1 MILKRVIFIV
11 VFIAVGALE
20 VLLYWNTHLYYQVKE
35 KTVDNEKKIEVL
47 ERANQFYP
55 YNDLVYYELGKANFN
70 LGINNIS
77 QKKLRSL
84 YFQESIQ
91 NFIRSIK
98 LNPASPLSHFNYA
111 QSLFYMSYD
120 SSSSDLDHY
129 AEYKKAA
136 SLTGHH
142 SQIFFEVG
150 QILFSRWPELPE
162 EERAFTLDI
171 LEKTLVRREREKL
184 LPILHTWEMNV
195 KDYGV
200 MEKILPEN
208 PDVFRLYAKFLGEKN
223 LVNKLRLETL
233 AKAEFLEFEKAEE
246 LHYTGMNEVRYFQI
260 KRALNYF
267 RSSFNILKKISFYQ
281 DLTEEK
287 LIEPS
292 EYKSLQKSLYLDM
305 AKCRVEEG
313 ASLEEVEEYLQNYLA
328 LEDEAFRIGELE
340 SYLKKR
346 GLIAEKLGTS
356 FDNLK
361 SLSYQIYLA
370 FKQSRYREIMR
381 IGRLLRES
389 FVVIQEGQKEHYVK
403 ILQFIGDS
411 FLKADYPYEPHEF
424 YQKALEI
431 EPDNL
436 ENLLSIRKYYK
447 RMNEEENIQKI
458 DERIEKVVASRGI
471 VLKYFE
477 LKKGARFKRTLPF
490 DGRDIVLNLQF
501 MKNWQENAPL
511 MTVIFNGRVVW
522 EDYLKD
528 DSLSI
533 PLKTKAGENILA
545 INPVNKPIEFLKI
558 TYR

>member
-20 VLLYWNTHLYYQVKE
+20 VLLYWNTHLYYMARERIK
-35 KTVDNEKKIEVL
+35 DNEEKIEVL

-55 YNDLVYYELGKANFN
+55 YNDLIYYELGKANFN
-70 LGINNIS
+70 LGINNIGE
-77 QKKLRSL
+77 KKLRNF

-98 LNPASPLSHFNYA
+98 LNPASPLSHFNFA
-111 QSLFYMSYD
+111 QSLFYMSHD
-120 SSSSDLDHY
+120 SSSDLDHY
-129 AEYKKAA
+129 TQYKRAA

-150 QILFSRWPELPE
+150 QILFSQWPELSE
-162 EERAFTLDI
+162 EERDFTLFM
-171 LEKTLVRREREKL
+171 LEKIMVRREPEKL
-184 LPILHTWEMNV
+184 LAIMHAWEMNV
-195 KDYGV
+195 KDYTV
-200 MEKILPEN
+200 MEKILPKN
-208 PDVFRLYAKFLGEKN
+208 ADVFRLYAKFLGEKFLAN
-223 LVNKLRLETL
+223 RLRLETL
-233 AKAEFLEFEKAEE
+233 AKAEYLELEKAKE
-246 LHYTGMNEVRYFQI
+246 LHYVGMSEVRYFQI

-267 RSSFNILKKISFYQ
+267 RSSFNILKKINFYQ

-292 EYKSLQKSLYLDM
+292 EYKSLQKSLYLNM

-313 ASLEEVEEYLQNYLA
+313 ASLEEVEDLLHSYLA
-328 LEDEAFRIGELE
+328 LEDNAVSIGEFE

-346 GLIAEKLGTS
+346 GITGEKPDAN
-356 FDNLK
+356 FDDLK
-361 SLSYQIYLA
+361 SLFFQTFLS

-381 IGRLLRES
+381 VGRLLRES
-389 FVVIQEGQKEHYVK
+389 FVVIPEGQKEDYMRV
-403 ILQFIGDS
+403 LQLIGDS
-411 FLKADYPYEPHEF
+411 FLKADYPYEAREF
-424 YQKALEI
+424 YLKALEI

-436 ENLLSIRKYYK
+436 ENLFRIRQYYV
-447 RMNEEENIQKI
+447 RLNEEKSVRKT
-458 DERIEKVVASRGI
+458 DESIEKVLAPQGM

-477 LKKGARFKRTLPF
+477 LKKGSRFKRTLPF
-490 DGRDIVLNLQF
+490 DGREIVLNLQF

-528 DSLSI
+528 DFLSI
-533 PLKTKAGENILA
+533 PLETKAGENILA
-545 INPVNKPIEFLKI
+545 IIPVNKPIEFLKI

>member
-1 MILKRVIFIV
+1 MSLKRVIFIV
-11 VFIAVGALE
+11 VFMAVGALE
-20 VLLYWNTHLYYQVKE
+20 FLLYWNTHLYYQVKE
-35 KTVDNEKKIEVL
+35 KIKDNEEKIEVL

-77 QKKLRSL
+77 QKRLRDF

-91 NFIRSIK
+91 NFIRSIE

-111 QSLFYMSYD
+111 QSLFYMSHD
-120 SSSSDLDHY
+120 SSSTLDHY
-129 AEYKKAA
+129 TEYKKAA

-150 QILFSRWPELPE
+150 KILFSRWPELSE
-162 EERAFTLDI
+162 EERALTLDI
-171 LEKTLVRREREKL
+171 LKKTLVRREREKL
-184 LPILHTWEMNV
+184 LPIMHTWEMNV
-195 KDYGV
+195 KDYAV

-223 LVNKLRLETL
+223 LASKLRLETI
-233 AKAEFLEFEKAEE
+233 AKAEYLEFEKAEE

-267 RSSFNILKKISFYQ
+267 RSSFNILKKINFYQ

-292 EYKSLQKSLYLDM
+292 EYKSLQESLYLNM

-313 ASLEEVEEYLQNYLA
+313 ASLEEVEEHLQSYLA

-361 SLSYQIYLA
+361 SLSFQIILA

-381 IGRLLRES
+381 VGRLLRES
-389 FVVIQEGQKEHYVK
+389 FVVIPEGQKGHYVK
-403 ILQFIGDS
+403 ILRFIGDS
-411 FLKADYPYEPHEF
+411 FLKADYPYEAQEF
-424 YQKALEI
+424 YEKTLEI

-436 ENLLSIRKYYK
+436 ENLLRIRHYYV
-447 RMNEEENIQKI
+447 RMNEDEDIRIIE
-458 DERIEKVVASRGI
+458 ERIEKAFPPRII
-471 VLKYFE
+471 VPRYFV
-477 LKKGARFKRTLPF
+477 LKKGSRFKRILSF
-490 DGRDIVLNLQF
+490 DGREIVLNLQF
-501 MKNWQENAPL
+501 MKNWQGIAP
-511 MTVIFNGRVVW
+511 MMSVIFNGKIVW
-522 EDYLKD
+522 EDYLQD
-528 DSLSI
+528 DSISF
-533 PLKTKAGENILA
+533 PLETEVGENVLLIT
-545 INPVNKPIEFLKI
+545 PVNIPIEFLKI